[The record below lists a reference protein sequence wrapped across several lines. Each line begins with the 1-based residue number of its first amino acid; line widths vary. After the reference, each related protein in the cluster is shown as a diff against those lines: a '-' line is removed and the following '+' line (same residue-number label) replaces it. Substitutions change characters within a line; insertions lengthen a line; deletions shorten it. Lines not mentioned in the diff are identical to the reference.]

1 MATTIALKKTMNFSR
16 IKNTSLFSDKI
27 LLAFF
32 KKIEEKI
39 STRTKFRGILI
50 AIGAEMSLIKL
61 VKNGGRYGNF
71 Q

>member
-50 AIGAEMSLIKL
+50 DIGT
-61 VKNGGRYGNF
+61 
-71 Q
+71 

>member
-27 LLAFF
+27 LLTFF

-50 AIGAEMSLIKL
+50 DIGA
-61 VKNGGRYGNF
+61 
-71 Q
+71 